1 MKPQSIFNW
10 LVPFIAILSA
20 IAAGVGV
27 FWVGGDGPFQFTSL
41 HNQTI
46 EIYGIGLYQYDTP
59 LSAVGYW
66 VGDAFT
72 LIAAIPVL
80 LISWWM
86 YRRGTVRGKLLLT
99 GTLLFLLYNYGS
111 LAIGAAYNN
120 LFLVYILLTMASFL
134 GAASLLLSFDV
145 QNFPSLFSERTPLR
159 GISNFFIVSG
169 IALFCIWLMLSIVP
183 ALLAGSV
190 PAELGSYTTMIT
202 YVVDMGI
209 IAPVLVSA
217 GILLRRH
224 QPLGYV
230 LTSVLLIF
238 IDILGSALLIM
249 GIAQKVTGLVNVGQ
263 FFGFV
268 VSFAVLTFFSIG
280 LTVGLFRNLTQ
291 ESHSVQQVAALS

>member
-1 MKPQSIFNW
+1 MKPQPAFNW
-10 LVPFIAILSA
+10 LVPLIAILSA
-20 IAAGVGV
+20 IAASFGL
-27 FWVGGDGPFQFTSL
+27 FWTGGDGPFQFTTL
-41 HNQTI
+41 HNQTT

-59 LSAVGYW
+59 LIAVGYR

-80 LISWWM
+80 LISWWR
-86 YRRGTVRGKLLLT
+86 YRRGTVRGKILLT
-99 GTLLFLLYNYGS
+99 GTFLFFLYNYGS

-120 LFLVYILLTMASFL
+120 LFLLYILLTMASFL

-159 GISNFFIVSG
+159 GISTFFIVSG
-169 IALFCIWLMLSIVP
+169 IALFCIWLLLSIVP
-183 ALLAGSV
+183 ALLAGGV

-209 IAPVLVSA
+209 IAPILVSA
-217 GILLRRH
+217 GILLRRS
-224 QPLGYV
+224 QPLGYM

-238 IDILGSALLIM
+238 IDILGSALLVM
-249 GIAQKVTGLVNVGQ
+249 GIAQKVAGLVNIGQ
-263 FFGFV
+263 FIGFV

-280 LTVGLFRNLTQ
+280 LTVGLFRNLAKETP
-291 ESHSVQQVAALS
+291 SVQQVAAWS